1 MSDTDLRLALFDYD
15 GTLCDSASHII
26 TTLQNAFEAEG
37 VSAPDAAAIRAEIGA
52 GLMPMVLPYVEH
64 NQQKAE
70 AIFHTYRAL
79 AIKDMESHNQDFAP
93 LFPGAKQALEALQ
106 ADGWLLGIITNKS
119 RRGLDHGIDQHQ
131 LGGLIDISV
140 TVDEVPAKP
149 APDMALTAMSRLG
162 VMAENAVLVGDTV
175 IDAGCARNA
184 GISFVGVAWG
194 YHENDALI
202 EAGAA
207 GLITDYAD
215 LPDLLAQLTGHT
227 E

>member
-1 MSDTDLRLALFDYD
+1 MSDLDLRLALFDYD

-26 TTLQNAFEAEG
+26 TTLQAAFEAEG
-37 VSAPDAAAIRAEIGA
+37 VNAPDAAAIRAEIGA
-52 GLMPMVLPYVEH
+52 GLMPMVLPYVDH
-64 NQQKAE
+64 DQQKAE
-70 AIFHTYRAL
+70 AIFHSYRAL

-93 LFPGAKQALEALQ
+93 LFPGARQALVRLQ
-106 ADGWLLGIITNKS
+106 SEGWLLGIITNKS

-131 LGGLIDISV
+131 LGDLIDVSV

-149 APDMALTAMSRLG
+149 APDMATNAMARLG

-184 GISFVGVAWG
+184 GIAFVGVAWG
-194 YHENDALI
+194 YHENEALI

-207 GLITDYAD
+207 GLITDYD
-215 LPDLLAQLTGHT
+215 QLPDILARLTGQG
-227 E
+227 